1 MKIQVSN
8 LLKHKVFNVGI
19 SGSWGKDKFVSIAL
33 GFISIY
39 LYKEEKKNEQ
49 N

>member
-1 MKIQVSN
+1 MKLQFSF
-8 LLKHKVFNVGI
+8 LLKHKVFNLGI
-19 SGSWGKDKFVSIAL
+19 SGSWGKEKFVSIAL

-39 LYKEEKKNEQ
+39 LYKEEKKNAQ